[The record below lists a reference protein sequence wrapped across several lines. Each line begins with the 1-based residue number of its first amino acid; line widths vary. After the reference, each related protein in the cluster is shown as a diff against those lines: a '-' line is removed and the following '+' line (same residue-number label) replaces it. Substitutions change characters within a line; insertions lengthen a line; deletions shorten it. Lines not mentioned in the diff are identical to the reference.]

1 MKNKVFKSERESNKK
16 ISKKLNEG
24 KYKIKTEIEKEL
36 ERKDIY
42 MQRKKKKKIIS

>member
-42 MQRKKKKKIIS
+42 IYICRERKRKR